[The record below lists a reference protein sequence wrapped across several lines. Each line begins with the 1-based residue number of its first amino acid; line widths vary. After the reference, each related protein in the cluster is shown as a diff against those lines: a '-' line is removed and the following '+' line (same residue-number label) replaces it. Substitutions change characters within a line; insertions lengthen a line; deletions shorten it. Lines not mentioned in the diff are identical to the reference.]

1 MQADKLIDTEVS
13 TAYSFTF
20 SPSISSST
28 EQNKSLA
35 TNTSVS
41 CSTKFE
47 ALALRDQAGR
57 GQNCFRIKAIYVMQI
72 NSYNLLRTDGELE
85 SDAKNKTAHESDT

>member
-1 MQADKLIDTEVS
+1 MQADKLMETEVS

-28 EQNKSLA
+28 EQNKSLV

-47 ALALRDQAGR
+47 ALALRDGWKR
-57 GQNCFRIKAIYVMQI
+57 PELFSNK
-72 NSYNLLRTDGELE
+72 SNLCHANKFVQFATDGWR
-85 SDAKNKTAHESDT
+85 ARVRCQK